1 VSRILE
7 AFGIDAT
14 SGQGAAI
21 LASYANKQ
29 EDIPQAA
36 IAFLVD
42 LFHKA
47 RTAGVTYTLADFAAM
62 HPVEREAARLA
73 GERWEAAQALLY
85 GRAAKGGLD
94 SAAVASIIDGG
105 ELLEAAMLEVD
116 SNVLAEVKQRTTEV
130 MRESNRKFR
139 EQHQHAAAR

>member
-1 VSRILE
+1 MSRILE
-7 AFGIDAT
+7 AFGIDTT
-14 SGQGAAI
+14 SGQGAEI
-21 LASYANKQ
+21 LASYADKQ
-29 EDIPQAA
+29 EDIPEAA

-47 RTAGVTYTLADFAAM
+47 RTTGVTYTLADLIAM

-94 SAAVASIIDGG
+94 SAAVAAIIDGG
-105 ELLEAAMLEVD
+105 ELLNAAMIEVEGNIR
-116 SNVLAEVKQRTTEV
+116 SEVRQRTAEV
-130 MRESNRKFR
+130 MRDSNRKF
-139 EQHQHAAAR
+139 QGQSAAAR